1 MGGRRLRAWTRRRV
15 TSHESRV
22 YGYGVYGYGPAL
34 REQRRCKSRAVSK
47 DTRSPEAVIVPNKI
61 MSVAEAVA
69 LIPNEA
75 TVACGGFVGAGHPE
89 ALTAAIERRFLS
101 EGRPRDITIVY
112 AAGQGD
118 GKSRGINHLAHE
130 GLVKRVVGGHWG
142 LCPALGTLAV
152 EGKVEA
158 YNWPQGVI
166 AHLFR
171 EIAGG
176 RPGLITHIG
185 LRTFVDP
192 RNGGGKLNDRTTE
205 DLVELVELAG
215 REWLFYH
222 AFPIQV
228 GLIRGTTADERGN
241 ITMEH
246 EALFGDVLAIAQ
258 AARNS
263 GGIVLAQVKRIAQ
276 AGSLRPQEVKVP
288 GILVDAVVVGPPE
301 EHEQTF
307 GTGYDP
313 AYCGDVKVPFGSIP
327 ALPMDERKIIARR
340 AALELQGDAV
350 INLGIGM
357 PEGIAAVA
365 NEEGI
370 AGQLTQT
377 VEAGPIGGVPAG
389 GLSFGAAANPE
400 AVIDQPAQFDFYD
413 GGGLDLAFLGMAQ
426 ADGVGNVNVSKFG
439 PRIAGCGGFINITQ
453 TARKVV
459 FCGTFTAGGLQIG
472 IEAGRL
478 VIHQEGKHRKFL
490 EQVEHI
496 TFSGA
501 YAAEKGQQV
510 LYVTERAVFEL
521 RDGRLT
527 LTEVAPG
534 TDVEG
539 DVLAHMDF
547 AAQVATDLRDMD
559 ARIFRDAPMGLSGKA
574 G

>member
-1 MGGRRLRAWTRRRV
+1 
-15 TSHESRV
+15 
-22 YGYGVYGYGPAL
+22 
-34 REQRRCKSRAVSK
+34 
-47 DTRSPEAVIVPNKI
+47 
-61 MSVAEAVA
+61 MSVEEAVA
-69 LIPNEA
+69 RIPNEA

-101 EGRPRDITIVY
+101 EGRPRDLTIVY

-118 GKSRGINHLAHE
+118 GKTRGINHLAHE
-130 GLVKRVVGGHWG
+130 GLVKRVIGGHWG

-152 EGKVEA
+152 ENKVEA

-171 EIAGG
+171 EIAAG

-185 LRTFVDP
+185 LKTFVDP
-192 RNGGGKLNDRTTE
+192 RNGGGKLNERTTE
-205 DLVELVELAG
+205 DLVQLIELDG
-215 REWLFYH
+215 REWMLYK
-222 AFPIQV
+222 AFPIHI

-241 ITMEH
+241 ISMEH
-246 EALFGDVLAIAQ
+246 EAVFGEVLAIAQ
-258 AARNS
+258 ATHNS
-263 GGIVLAQVKRIAQ
+263 GGTVLAQVQRVAQ
-276 AGSLRPQEVKVP
+276 AGSLKPQQVKVP
-288 GILVDAVVVGPPE
+288 GILVNAVVEASPD

-307 GTGYDP
+307 GTHYNP
-313 AYCGDVKVPFGSIP
+313 AYCGDVKVPFTSIP
-327 ALPMDERKIIARR
+327 PLPMDERKIIARR
-340 AALELQGDAV
+340 AALELEGDAV

-370 AGQLTQT
+370 AGHLTQT

-400 AVIDQPAQFDFYD
+400 AIIDQPAQFDFYD

-426 ADGVGNVNVSKFG
+426 TDAIGDVNVSKFG

-459 FCGTFTAGGLQIG
+459 FCGTFTAGGLEIG
-472 IEAGRL
+472 IESGRL
-478 VIHQEGKHRKFL
+478 VVRQEGKHRKFV
-490 EQVEHI
+490 ESVEHV

-501 YAAEKGQQV
+501 YAAEKGQKV

-521 RDGRLT
+521 RNGMLT
-527 LTEVAPG
+527 LVEVAPG
-534 TDVEG
+534 IDLEEH
-539 DVLAHMDF
+539 VLSQMDF
-547 AAQVATDLRDMD
+547 RPQIAPNLRDMD
-559 ARIFRDAPMGLSGKA
+559 ARIFRDALMGLNGN